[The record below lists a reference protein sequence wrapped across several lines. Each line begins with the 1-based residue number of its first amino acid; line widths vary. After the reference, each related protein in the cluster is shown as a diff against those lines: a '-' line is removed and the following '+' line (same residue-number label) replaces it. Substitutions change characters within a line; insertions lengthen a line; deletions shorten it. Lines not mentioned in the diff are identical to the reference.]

1 MDATFSALTNQVTT
15 QGINWVAISTS
26 PVILAIISS
35 GITAFVLRSIFN
47 MGGLNQKF
55 ISTIE
60 DISDLKKDV
69 KKLVSHVDKIISHLT
84 IKTGLSADLF
94 ASNSQIVLLKK
105 GIELLEKS
113 GFKKIFK
120 DNKEYFLSE
129 VKKYNIKT
137 LSDLDEASYK
147 VIEKIKEEGKFMD
160 YKEVAFQNGVIIDVL
175 LKVFSI
181 YMREIFAKELLS
193 KNDVKSR
200 DLV

>member
-1 MDATFSALTNQVTT
+1 
-15 QGINWVAISTS
+15 
-26 PVILAIISS
+26 
-35 GITAFVLRSIFN
+35 

-69 KKLVSHVDKIISHLT
+69 KKLVSHVDKIISHLA

-94 ASNSQIVLLKK
+94 ASNSPIVLLKK

-193 KNDVKSR
+193 KK
-200 DLV
+200 